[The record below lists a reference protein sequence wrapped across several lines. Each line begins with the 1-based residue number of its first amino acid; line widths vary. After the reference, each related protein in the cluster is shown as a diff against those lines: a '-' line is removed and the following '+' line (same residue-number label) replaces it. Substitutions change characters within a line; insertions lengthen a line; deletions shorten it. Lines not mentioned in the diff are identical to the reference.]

1 VLVFASPFFEAA
13 LSGNWSET
21 GRPLSMS
28 SVITISQPPS
38 IPGDKSINEV
48 PTEMTFAPI
57 DPDIDPDDADFV
69 LDVTVIK
76 GEAESARSSETET
89 DGGDVDGVND
99 EERAKARSD
108 SLAKLQS
115 GSGKP
120 SNSAKASEKSKLK
133 ATIDAD
139 GKLSPRKVSPAQA
152 KVKRSGKSSG
162 TEAVIVLKEEKVRG
176 RMSLLFLQLIKYSR
190 RAHSTTFSDS
200 YTLSK

>member
-48 PTEMTFAPI
+48 PTEMKFAPI

-69 LDVTVIK
+69 LDVTVTK
-76 GEAESARSSETET
+76 GEAESAQSSETET
-89 DGGDVDGVND
+89 DGGDVDGVNN
-99 EERAKARSD
+99 EERAKARND

-120 SNSAKASEKSKLK
+120 SNSGKATEKSKPK
-133 ATIDAD
+133 ATD

-152 KVKRSGKSSG
+152 KVRRSGKSSG

-176 RMSLLFLQLIKYSR
+176 RMFLLFLQLINYSR
-190 RAHSTTFSDS
+190 PAHSTTFSDS